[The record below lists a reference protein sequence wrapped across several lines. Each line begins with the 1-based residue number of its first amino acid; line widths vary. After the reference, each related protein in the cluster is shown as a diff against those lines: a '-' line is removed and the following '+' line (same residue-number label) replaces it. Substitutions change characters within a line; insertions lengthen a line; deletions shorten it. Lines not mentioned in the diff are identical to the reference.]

1 MDNLFIRELWV
12 YQRRGRLRGQ
22 SRRRRQRV
30 WAATKFTS
38 TPRWTTWRLCLL
50 LDDNNIMPKVE
61 KGRFSILKCN
71 SLSASC
77 GHYQGCLS
85 PQTRLVCNDIY
96 CPTSPLHIPSKYNPL
111 PIQIQKLQWMQRTTR
126 RESVAANGL
135 RNTENASRVQ
145 LEIVFEIKV
154 QRRTRRRSCLGR
166 WRGWISLLIERA
178 AREHRVDLS
187 FIKSVNL

>member
-50 LDDNNIMPKVE
+50 LEDDNIVPKVE

-166 WRGWISLLIERA
+166 WRGWISLLIERV

>member
-1 MDNLFIRELWV
+1 MDNLFIREFWV

-50 LDDNNIMPKVE
+50 LEDDNIVPKVE

-126 RESVAANGL
+126 RESVAASASETQKTHLECNWRLCL
-135 RNTENASRVQ
+135 RLKCKGGQEGGHV
-145 LEIVFEIKV
+145 
-154 QRRTRRRSCLGR
+154 
-166 WRGWISLLIERA
+166 W
-178 AREHRVDLS
+178 VDEEDG
-187 FIKSVNL
+187 